1 MLCQGYTSLNRI
13 QSIVYH
19 TAFKTS
25 ENMLICG
32 KNLSTFSYA
41 AAEELTAP
49 TGAGKTD
56 VAMLSILRTV
66 DLHRR
71 PGGTDIAATIRHTDF
86 KIIYV

>member
-1 MLCQGYTSLNRI
+1 M
-13 QSIVYH
+13 
-19 TAFKTS
+19 
-25 ENMLICG
+25 
-32 KNLSTFSYA
+32 
-41 AAEELTAP
+41 TAP

-71 PGGTDIAATIRHTDF
+71 PGGTDIAATVKHADF